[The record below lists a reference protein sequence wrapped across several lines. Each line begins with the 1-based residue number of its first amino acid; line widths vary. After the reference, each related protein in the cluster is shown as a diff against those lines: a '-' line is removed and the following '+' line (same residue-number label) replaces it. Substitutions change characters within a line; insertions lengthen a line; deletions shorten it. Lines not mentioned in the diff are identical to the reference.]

1 MFTIL
6 LFINNEEYAGQ
17 SIRGAYNITIS
28 EKMSKLTQLF
38 LLFSYFFAFLR
49 LYKF

>member
-38 LLFSYFFAFLR
+38 LTFFVLFCFFKAV
-49 LYKF
+49 